1 VADTPDESPEE
12 AVEELF
18 YPDERIPF
26 VNWKQFSGAK
36 PTVALTGVIA
46 VLAFVTGLSNLSQTT
61 LALEGPLA
69 PVLPL
74 APSFARFGG
83 VLFAFVL
90 GPLAFGLQR
99 RKHLAWRVAV
109 FLLPGLAL
117 LPLITF
123 QATDIPLLFA
133 ILFAYPLLIRN
144 RAQFDQALDL
154 SPLQIAS
161 LSSIAGVAVYGT
173 VGAYGLR
180 EQGFT
185 GLSTWSDAVYYV
197 IVTFSTVGYGD
208 ITPVSPTAKFF
219 SLTVIVFGAGTF
231 TIAVG
236 ALIGPAIESRM
247 ASAFGNMTASELKL
261 LEDHIVILGHGDVTA
276 SLLDELTDETELV
289 VVTPDQEVAAE
300 LDGDG
305 VNVLTDDPTDES
317 VLTDARIDSA
327 SGVVVGS
334 DDDARDVL
342 AVIATRNVDPD
353 IRIVAAAN
361 DEKNVDKLASVGAD
375 DVINPGTIG
384 GRLLGKSVLNDGS
397 SRPMAQVLDEDEAE

>member
-1 VADTPDESPEE
+1 VADATDDSSEW

-26 VNWKQFSGAK
+26 VNWRQFSGAK
-36 PTVALTGVIA
+36 PTVALIGVLA
-46 VLAFVTGLSNLSQTT
+46 LLAFVTGLSHLSRTAV
-61 LALEGPLA
+61 ALDGPLA

-74 APSFARFGG
+74 APAFARFGG

-90 GPLAFGLQR
+90 GPLAFGLRR
-99 RKHLAWRVAV
+99 RKHLAWRMAV

-117 LPLITF
+117 LPLVTF
-123 QATDIPLLFA
+123 QATDIPLLLA
-133 ILFAYPLLIRN
+133 ILVTYPLLIRN

-161 LSSIAGVAVYGT
+161 LSSIVGVAIYGT

-180 EQGFT
+180 NQFIE
-185 GLSTWSDAVYYV
+185 LATWSDAVYYV

-219 SLTVIVFGAGTF
+219 SLSLILFGAGTF

-261 LEDHIVILGHGDVTA
+261 LEDHIVVLGHGDVTA
-276 SLLDELTDETELV
+276 SLLDELIDETELV
-289 VVTPDQEVAAE
+289 VVTPDQEVASK

-305 VNVLTDDPTDES
+305 INVLTDDPTDES

-327 SGVVVGS
+327 SGVVIGS
-334 DDDARDVL
+334 NDDARDVL
-342 AVIATRNVDPD
+342 AVIATRNVDLD

-361 DEKNVDKLASVGAD
+361 KEKNVDKLRSVGAD
-375 DVINPGTIG
+375 NVINPGTIG

-397 SRPMAQVLDEDEAE
+397 SRPMAQILDEDEAE